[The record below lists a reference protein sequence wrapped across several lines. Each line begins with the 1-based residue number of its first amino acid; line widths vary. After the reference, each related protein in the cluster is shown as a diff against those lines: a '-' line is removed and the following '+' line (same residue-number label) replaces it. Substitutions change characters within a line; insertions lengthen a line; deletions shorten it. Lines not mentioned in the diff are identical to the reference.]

1 MSELNAR
8 FISHLESGG
17 TVLTATRR
25 QARIIRRLYD
35 QAQLARG
42 RRCWPSAD
50 ALPVDAWLGARWREA
65 AERDRDLPLLLTE
78 GQATW
83 WWRRQAEAHIDP
95 ELVPTA
101 DLAGAARH
109 AWLRLVLHGGDLG
122 LLDNEILTRD
132 QRQFRD
138 WASQVTQQ
146 MARNGRA
153 DPGALACDLAR
164 HVAALDVG
172 SPLLLAGFDAP
183 FPALKALLE
192 RLAGQGWQVQVAPVA
207 AAARAAGFTAAAD
220 PVAETDAWVTWA
232 RACLEKDPDARL
244 AVIVP
249 DLAARRA
256 WLERRLAAGLQPELE
271 LPGARE
277 HDRLFDLAGG
287 EPLAALDIGQS
298 ALDCLAVAGP
308 RATFSVVSRLLRS
321 RYVAPADKLDDR
333 VRFDIELRRVGTFGW
348 PPAALARR
356 AGQAGCTAL
365 ADAIGA
371 TQRSLVDGPRRR
383 SVDAWARSFGEALA
397 SWGWPGAGP
406 LASDEFQAAD
416 ALRQRL
422 AEFANLG
429 EAAPAL
435 TLDEA
440 RTEFSLV
447 LAEPFQPERG
457 DPSLWV
463 FDALE
468 PPGVEFDGLWISGMT
483 ASNWPRA
490 VAQDPFLPLSLQRR
504 LGMPGTSAEDA
515 LQHAARTVAAW
526 QGSAD
531 EVVFSWPLHV
541 DDAAAE
547 PSRLVPA
554 GLEAIEPSVPV
565 PTRAAGLAATTE
577 LELLEPDPAPPL
589 TGKARG
595 GARVLELQAKCPFR
609 AFAELRLAARPLE
622 EPALGID
629 ARVRGN
635 LLHAA
640 LEFVWREL
648 GGRAGLVRLSQ
659 EQLDDLVT
667 RALDA
672 ATAAELPP
680 ELGGRAAQIEREWQ
694 RSAIERLIELDRS
707 RGDFE
712 VVDVEA
718 GLSTTLAGL
727 ALELRVDRIDR
738 TGEGLVIL
746 DYKTGRATTSQWR
759 GARPDAPQ
767 LPLYA
772 VMAGADVK
780 AIAFAKAGAHE
791 AAFKGIGASAGL
803 LPGLDAAEKFRL
815 ADREEAGV
823 AWPELQ
829 RRWAGW
835 LAALARAHLLGIAQV
850 DPKQPQTCRNCHL
863 ATLCRVSP
871 DAQLAEDGE
880 GDD

>member
-8 FISHLESGG
+8 FIHHLESGG

-50 ALPVDAWLGARWREA
+50 TLPVDAWLGARWRAA
-65 AERDRDLPLLLTE
+65 AERNRDLPLLLTE

-83 WWRRQAEAHIDP
+83 WWRRQAEGRIDP

-101 DLAGAARH
+101 DLAGAARR

-122 LLDNEILTRD
+122 LLDSEILTRD

-146 MARNGRA
+146 MAREGRA
-153 DPGALACDLAR
+153 DPGALACVLAR

-172 SPLLLAGFDAP
+172 NPLLLAGFDAP

-192 RLAGQGWQVQVAPVA
+192 RLAGHGWQVQVAPVA

-220 PVAETDAWVTWA
+220 PVAETDAWVAWA
-232 RACLEKDPDARL
+232 RARLEKNPDSRL

-271 LPGARE
+271 LPGSRE

-287 EPLAALDIGQS
+287 EPLAALGIGQS

-308 RATFSVVSRLLRS
+308 RASFSVVSRLLRS
-321 RYVAPADKLDDR
+321 RYVAPADRLDDR
-333 VRFDIELRRVGTFGW
+333 ARFDIELRRIGTFGW

-356 AGQAGCTAL
+356 AGQAGCAAF

-371 TQRSLVDGPRRR
+371 TQRSLFDGLRRR

-422 AEFANLG
+422 AEFASLAD
-429 EAAPAL
+429 AAPTL

-440 RTEFSLV
+440 RTEFSLL

-457 DPSLWV
+457 NPSLWV

-504 LGMPGTSAEDA
+504 LGMPGTSAENA
-515 LQHAARTVAAW
+515 LQHAARTVTAW

-547 PSRLVPA
+547 PSRLVPS
-554 GLEAIEPSVPV
+554 GLQAIAPAVPV
-565 PTRAAGLAATTE
+565 STRAVALAATTG
-577 LELLEPDPAPPL
+577 LELLEQDPAPPL
-589 TGKARG
+589 TDKARG
-595 GARVLELQAKCPFR
+595 GARILELQAKCPFR

-622 EPALGID
+622 EPGLGID

-640 LEFVWREL
+640 LEFLWREL
-648 GGRAGLVRLSQ
+648 RGRAGLVRLSQ
-659 EQLDDLVT
+659 DDLDALVA

-672 ATAAELPP
+672 AVAAELPP
-680 ELGGRAAQIEREWQ
+680 EVGGQAAQIEREWQ
-694 RSAIERLIELDRS
+694 RSAIGQLIELDRS

-718 GLSTTLAGL
+718 SLSTTIAGL

-772 VMAGADVK
+772 VMAGAEVL
-780 AIAFAKAGAHE
+780 AIAFAKAGARE
-791 AAFKGIGASAGL
+791 AAFKGVGASAGL
-803 LPGLDAAEKFRL
+803 LPGLDAAEKFKL
-815 ADREEAGV
+815 TDRDEAGF
-823 AWPELQ
+823 AWPELR
-829 RRWAGW
+829 RRWGGW

-871 DAQLAEDGE
+871 DAQLSEDGE

>member
-1 MSELNAR
+1 MSDLNAR

-17 TVLTATRR
+17 TLLTATRR

-35 QAQLARG
+35 QAQLAKG

-50 ALPVDAWLGARWREA
+50 AMPVDAWLAARWREA
-65 AERDRDLPLLLTE
+65 TERNRDLPLLLSE

-83 WWRRQAEAHIDP
+83 WWRREAEGRIDP
-95 ELVPTA
+95 ALVATA
-101 DLAGAARH
+101 DLAGAARR
-109 AWLRLVLHGGDLG
+109 AWLKLVLHGGDLD
-122 LLDNEILTRD
+122 LLDREILTRD

-138 WASQVTQQ
+138 WANHVTHQVD
-146 MARNGRA
+146 RDGWA
-153 DPGALACDLAR
+153 DPGALACVLAR
-164 HVAALDVG
+164 HAAALEAG
-172 SPLLLAGFDAP
+172 SPLLLAGFDTP
-183 FPALKALLE
+183 FPALQALLE
-192 RLAGQGWQVQVAPVA
+192 RLAGLGWQVQVAPVSA
-207 AAARAAGFTAAAD
+207 SAGTSRFTAAAD
-220 PVAETDAWVTWA
+220 PVAETDAWIAWA
-232 RACLEKDPDARL
+232 RARLEKHPDSRL

-249 DLAARRA
+249 DLASRRG

-271 LPGARE
+271 LPGSRE

-298 ALDCLAVAGP
+298 AIDCLAVAGP
-308 RATFSVVSRLLRS
+308 RASFGVISRLLRS
-321 RYVAPADKLDDR
+321 QYVVPADRLDDR
-333 VRFDIELRRVGTFGW
+333 ARFDIDLRRNGSFEW

-356 AGQAGCTAL
+356 AGQAGCAAL

-371 TQRSLVDGPRRR
+371 TQRSLCDGPRRR
-383 SVDAWARSFGEALA
+383 SVDAWAGCFGEVLA
-397 SWGWPGAGP
+397 GWGWPGAGP

-422 AEFANLG
+422 AEFAGLAD
-429 EAAPAL
+429 AAPAL
-435 TLDEA
+435 TLEEA
-440 RTEFSLV
+440 RTEFSRA

-463 FDALE
+463 LDALE

-515 LQHAARTVAAW
+515 LRHAARTVTAW

-554 GLEAIEPSVPV
+554 GLEAVEPAVPV
-565 PTRAAGLAATTE
+565 PARAAVLAASTR

-589 TGKARG
+589 TDKARG

-622 EPALGID
+622 EPGLGID

-648 GGRAGLVRLSQ
+648 RGRAGLERLSP
-659 EQLDDLVT
+659 EELDELVS

-672 ATAAELPP
+672 AAAAELPP
-680 ELGGRAAQIEREWQ
+680 EVGGQAARIEREWQ
-694 RSAIERLIELDRS
+694 RSAIGRLIELDRS
-707 RGDFE
+707 RADFE

-727 ALELRVDRIDR
+727 ELELRVDRIDR

-746 DYKTGRATTSQWR
+746 DYKTGRATTGQWR

-772 VMAGADVK
+772 VMGGADVQ
-780 AIAFAKAGAHE
+780 AIAFAKAGARE
-791 AAFKGIGASAGL
+791 AAFKGVGASAGL
-803 LPGLDAAEKFRL
+803 LPGLEAAEKFRL
-815 ADREEAGV
+815 TDQEDAGF
-823 AWPELQ
+823 AWPELR
-829 RRWAGW
+829 RRWGGW

-871 DAQLAEDGE
+871 DAQLAGDGE